1 MKPAQLGQERLGRRE
16 EPCKVRHG
24 VPMEKN
30 RHRPQCEGVDCV
42 RGLKSWEEA
51 AGNEQPQAGPN
62 KAVTWICTLESSLCV
77 GEGSDQTIAV
87 AHDQMIRPGLGDKAK
102 GHFRKT

>member
-62 KAVTWICTLESSLCV
+62 KAVTWICTLESSLYV
-77 GEGSDQTIAV
+77 GEGSGLQ
-87 AHDQMIRPGLGDKAK
+87 RPDYCSGP
-102 GHFRKT
+102 